1 MSVPPAA
8 MWRIRSLSA
17 QSRIRCSPAPARSEA
32 GYDRF
37 NIVTLSSMSSADEEL
52 QVLSMVFVSSEE
64 SIELRAGQDGLEVLV
79 LQFQAETASSLIEP
93 VLTGTL

>member
-1 MSVPPAA
+1 
-8 MWRIRSLSA
+8 
-17 QSRIRCSPAPARSEA
+17 
-32 GYDRF
+32 
-37 NIVTLSSMSSADEEL
+37 MSSANEEL
-52 QVLSMVFVSSEE
+52 SELSTVFVSSEE